1 MDALILSCGTG
12 GGHNAAGKAV
22 KEELEK
28 RGHHVTMMDPYTLI
42 SNGLADGIGGLYIKL
57 VQKLPRVFGVVYMAG
72 ELYRRLPFRSP
83 VYFANKKPAGAL
95 ERYLEEHPADVIIMP
110 HLYPAEIIT
119 QLKNQGKRC
128 PLSVFIATDY
138 TCIPFT
144 EETDCDYYV
153 IPHADSAEEFVRRGI
168 PKEKLLPYGIPVSC
182 AVTDTAGI
190 SKEDAKRRLGLEPEY
205 AYYLLAGGS
214 VGAGGLC
221 RLSDRLDGYIKKKSN
236 AKMIIICGNNEKQY
250 AKLRNRYADRAIVL
264 QSTDQMALYL
274 RAAELFLTK
283 PGGLSSTEAA
293 VTGVPLIM
301 TGGIPGCETRNR
313 RFFWK
318 RGMCFRLR
326 TRMQLH
332 IQVNHLRN
340 DRAQKKMLAAQALTI
355 NRRAREDICDFLEQ
369 SVKEA
374 GKP

>member
-28 RGHHVTMMDPYTLI
+28 RGHHVTMMDPYSLI
-42 SNGLADGIGGLYIKL
+42 SDGLANGVGGLYIKM
-57 VQKLPRVFGVVYMAG
+57 VQKLPRLFGLVYMIG
-72 ELYRRLPFRSP
+72 DLYRRLPFRSP

-95 ERYLEEHPADVIIMP
+95 EQYLDEHPADVIIMP
-110 HLYPAEIIT
+110 HLYPAEMVT
-119 QLKNQGKRC
+119 QLKNQGKSC

-153 IPHADSAEEFVRRGI
+153 IPHGDSTKEFVKRGI
-168 PKEKLLPYGIPVSC
+168 PGEKLLPYGIPVGC
-182 AVTDTAGI
+182 AVTDTADI
-190 SKEDAKRRLGLEPEY
+190 SREEAKRRLGLDPEY

-221 RLSDRLDGYIKKKSN
+221 RLSDRLDGYIRKNSS
-236 AKMIIICGNNEKQY
+236 AKMVIICGNNEKQY
-250 AKLRNRYADRAIVL
+250 HKLKDRYGNRAVVL

-293 VTGVPLIM
+293 VTNVPLIM

-326 TRMQLH
+326 TKMQLC
-332 IQVNHLRN
+332 IQVSHLRN
-340 DRAQKKMLAAQALTI
+340 EHVQKKMLAAQAAVI
-355 NRRAREDICDFLEQ
+355 NCRAREDICDFLEHA
-369 SVKEA
+369 VKEA
-374 GKP
+374 VVQ

>member
-28 RGHHVTMMDPYTLI
+28 RGHHVTMMDPYALI
-42 SNGLADGIGGLYIKL
+42 SDGLANGIGSLYIKL
-57 VQKLPRVFGVVYMAG
+57 VQKLPKLFGVVYMLA

-83 VYFANKKPAGAL
+83 VYFANKKPAAAL
-95 ERYLEEHPADVIIMP
+95 EQYLKAHPVDVIVMP
-110 HLYPAEIIT
+110 HLYPAEMIT
-119 QLKNQGKRC
+119 QLKAQGRSC

-144 EETDCDYYV
+144 EETNCDYYV
-153 IPHADSAEEFVRRGI
+153 LPHADSTEEFVKRGI
-168 PKEKLLPYGIPVSC
+168 SKKKLLTYGIPVGC
-182 AVTDTAGI
+182 AVTDTADI
-190 SKEDAKRRLGLEPEY
+190 SREEAKHRLGLEPDY

-221 RLSDRLDGYIKKKSN
+221 RLSDSLDGYIRKKSN
-236 AKMIIICGNNEKQY
+236 ARMIIICGNNEKQY
-250 AKLRNRYADRAIVL
+250 ERLKNRYGDRAVVL
-264 QSTDQMALYL
+264 QSTDRMALYL
-274 RAAELFLTK
+274 RASDLFLTK

-293 VTGVPLIM
+293 VTGIPLIM

-326 TRMQLH
+326 TRMQLRM
-332 IQVNHLRN
+332 QVSHLRN
-340 DRAQKKMLAAQALTI
+340 ERAQKKMLAAQGAVI
-355 NRRAREDICDFLEQ
+355 NRHAREDICDFLEQ

-374 GKP
+374 GKL